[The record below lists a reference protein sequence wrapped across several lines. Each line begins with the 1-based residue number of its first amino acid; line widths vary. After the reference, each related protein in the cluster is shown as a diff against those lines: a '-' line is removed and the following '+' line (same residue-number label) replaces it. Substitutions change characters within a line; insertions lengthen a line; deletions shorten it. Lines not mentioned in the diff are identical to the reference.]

1 MVHAAQ
7 KLCPQLSKRGG
18 PMMTQFKIHPEV
30 RTTPGDEDGSV
41 LINLQSG
48 KVFSLNGV
56 GAQVWTMLERQVAYE
71 DVLDSLALDYE
82 VPREQLQDD
91 LEAFLHELEC
101 HNLVS
106 NTAANIH

>member
-1 MVHAAQ
+1 MT
-7 KLCPQLSKRGG
+7 
-18 PMMTQFKIHPEV
+18 TQFKIHPEV

-41 LINLQSG
+41 LINLESG

-56 GAQVWTMLERQVAYE
+56 GARVWTMLQQQLTCD
-71 DVLDSLALDYE
+71 DVLDSLAVEFE

-101 HNLVS
+101 HELVAS
-106 NTAANIH
+106 DTTAHSH

>member
-1 MVHAAQ
+1 MI
-7 KLCPQLSKRGG
+7 
-18 PMMTQFKIHPEV
+18 TQFKIHPEV

-41 LINLQSG
+41 LINLESG

-56 GAQVWTMLERQVAYE
+56 GAWVWTMLQQQLTCE
-71 DVLDSLALDYE
+71 DLLDSLAVEFE

-101 HNLVS
+101 HDLVQATRAKTGEAT
-106 NTAANIH
+106 NGIAA